1 MTTRRWSTDGTDH
14 HIQTGKHA
22 AEISQQGGIS
32 NNTDV
37 WSDGKGLNSSNVV
50 PKNNSPKMKTIPK
63 HIIKRCAY
71 LCKENSSCKNT
82 KNITIIYTFISNVT
96 QTDIV
101 GQVIATN
108 VKSIIV

>member
-1 MTTRRWSTDGTDH
+1 MITETCSCNDTDYI
-14 HIQTGKHA
+14 IQIGKNA
-22 AEISQQGGIS
+22 VKNSQLVDIS
-32 NNTDV
+32 NNTDIWFHV
-37 WSDGKGLNSSNVV
+37 KDLPSCHVV
-50 PKNNSPKMKTIPK
+50 LKNDSPKMKTIPK
-63 HIIKRCAY
+63 QIIKRCAY

-108 VKSIIV
+108 VKSIII